1 MNYLIALIL
10 IISNLTYNK
19 PNEINLDFSNE
30 TIVFEV
36 QSEAQLPIKLD
47 DFDYLVRCVEAEAGN
62 QDYYGKAYVCDVILN
77 RMDYF
82 NYKSYSDVIN
92 DKGQFECV
100 SNGSINTVK
109 PSEET

>member
-47 DFDYLVRCVEAEAGN
+47 DFDYLVICVEAEAGN
-62 QDYYGKAYVCDVILN
+62 QDYYGKA
-77 RMDYF
+77 
-82 NYKSYSDVIN
+82 
-92 DKGQFECV
+92 
-100 SNGSINTVK
+100 
-109 PSEET
+109 